1 MEFLNRINERRELIN
16 LIKHSEKINEVII
29 IAGPSGV
36 GKSELVQYILTN
48 EIPGDKKIRVKISIN
63 KASSIENN
71 HYLNL
76 MYKAVFNH
84 VHTNKNTFLK
94 IFPKS
99 SGLKFSNLLRLA
111 ADWGKNKLG
120 FPESAKITE
129 PVQQSDIIRKKE
141 FIENELSG
149 KGFIIVIE
157 NFQNID
163 TSSIEVLDE
172 IIAQTNNLVFL
183 FEYTLTA
190 DDEGNILSRF
200 NSISK
205 ICGRDKVKL
214 LYVNKL
220 DFIEA
225 RHLIAD
231 NSDLTDADIDALE
244 RIYDNSGGNLMHIIL
259 AKSFLGTEYI
269 PIEAAIN
276 HLSKNAKYVIGIM
289 YWLET
294 EISYDELFELTTE
307 PYTPADIAFS
317 LASYEN
323 CYQELCTAK
332 VIVSTK
338 NALRL
343 GHDSIITT
351 IENSPKELV
360 LFMAYTAVKKYY
372 LGIMQDPIN
381 KPQIVERLFS
391 LYIKGGDI
399 DIVNLLPEVRDIIIK
414 EKYPNNIIKKIGF
427 LEQKLA
433 GASISL
439 RKYAYEA
446 LAEICHAIG
455 MADQG
460 EIYLKQIY
468 DASNPFHFALK
479 AGILALK
486 YHIPACQHEL
496 DIMSSIPSGN
506 PRLRIIVGLCRLSGV
521 MMVSRK
527 KTGKKYAE
535 QLLADREF
543 IDFVEYGLL
552 LRNYAE
558 LIDDIP
564 TSISIYERALDIFK
578 THHHQRY
585 ETDVYIALSM
595 LYAYLGNLN
604 CAEEYLQLAVN
615 INTETIKS
623 AVYNNKAAISILK
636 GTYDKETL
644 RNLNNAL
651 LLNNY
656 DYDKCIIKCNLLIY
670 YCLIGKMESA
680 CELCIQIENSGYER
694 YNYDEFKH
702 IIYANLL
709 FFSKCA
715 NDTSREELYTNKLKE
730 LADSDDVCESVVH
743 LIRTNLSVIEDTNYF
758 YSKFPYR
765 VDFLGNWNF
774 WIDSSI
780 AQT

>member
-1 MEFLNRINERRELIN
+1 MEFLNRINERHELVN
-16 LIKHSEKINEVII
+16 FIKHSEGTNEVII

-36 GKSELVQYILTN
+36 GKSELVQYLLEH
-48 EIPGDKKIRVKISIN
+48 EISGDKKIRVKISIN

-76 MYKAVFNH
+76 LYKAVLNH
-84 VHTNKNTFLK
+84 AHTNKNQLSK

-99 SGLKFSNLLRLA
+99 SVSKFSNWSRLA
-111 ADWGKNKLG
+111 VDWMKNRAG
-120 FPESAKITE
+120 FPESARITE

-141 FIENELSG
+141 FIETELSG
-149 KGFIIVIE
+149 KGYIIAIE
-157 NFQNID
+157 NFQSID
-163 TSSIEVLDE
+163 TSSFEIFDE
-172 IIAQTNNLVFL
+172 IITQTNNLVFI

-190 DDEGNILSRF
+190 DDEGNILSIF
-200 NSISK
+200 NSMSK
-205 ICGRDKVKL
+205 ICGKDRAKL

-220 DFIEA
+220 DFAEA

-231 NSDLTDADIDALE
+231 NSSLTDADIDVLKN
-244 RIYDNSGGNLMHIIL
+244 IYDESGGNLMHIIL
-259 AKSFLGTEYI
+259 AKNSLGTKHI
-269 PIEAAIN
+269 PIEAAIDR
-276 HLSKNAKYVIGIM
+276 LSKNARYILGIM
-289 YWLET
+289 YWLEI
-294 EISYDELFELTTE
+294 EINYAELFELTTE

-317 LASYEN
+317 LASYEI

-332 VIVSTK
+332 VIVPTK
-338 NALRL
+338 NALQL
-343 GHDSIITT
+343 GHDSIFTT
-351 IENSPKELV
+351 IGNYTKESL
-360 LFMAYTAVKKYY
+360 LFLAYTAVKKYY
-372 LGIMQDPIN
+372 LGIIRDPI
-381 KPQIVERLFS
+381 KKSQIVEHLFS

-399 DIVNLLPEVRDIIIK
+399 DIVNLLPEVRDIVLK
-414 EKYPNNIIKKIGF
+414 EKYPNNIIKKLGF
-427 LEQKLA
+427 LEQKLVSA
-433 GASISL
+433 PISL

-446 LAEICHAIG
+446 LAEICHATG
-455 MADQG
+455 MAEQG

-468 DASNPFHFALK
+468 DDTNPFHFALK

-496 DIMSSIPSGN
+496 DIMANVPSTN
-506 PRLRIIVGLCRLSGV
+506 PRLRIIVGLCRLFGV

-527 KTGKKYAE
+527 ATGKKYAE
-535 QLLADREF
+535 QLLADTEC
-543 IDFVEYGLL
+543 IEFVEYGVL

-558 LIDDIP
+558 LIDDILP
-564 TSISIYERALDIFK
+564 SISIYERALDIFK
-578 THHHQRY
+578 AHHHQRY
-585 ETDVYIALSM
+585 EADVYIALSM
-595 LYAYLGNLN
+595 LYAYLGNFN
-604 CAEEYLQLAVN
+604 CAEEYLQLAVD
-615 INTETIKS
+615 INKETDKS
-623 AVYNNKAAISILK
+623 AVYNNMAAISILK

-670 YCLIGKMESA
+670 YCLIGKIENA
-680 CELCIQIENSGYER
+680 TELCVQIECSGYEQ
-694 YNYDEFKH
+694 YDYDEFKH
-702 IIYANLL
+702 IIYVNLL

-715 NDTSREELYTNKLKE
+715 NDRNREELYTNKLRE
-730 LADSDDVCESVVH
+730 LANSDDVCESVVR
-743 LIRTNLSVIEDTNYF
+743 LIRANLSAAEDINYF

>member
-1 MEFLNRINERRELIN
+1 MEFLNRINERHELIN
-16 LIKHSEKINEVII
+16 FIKCSEETNEVII

-36 GKSELVQYILTN
+36 GKSELVQYILEH
-48 EIPGDKKIRVKISIN
+48 EIPGDKKIRVRISIN

-76 MYKAVFNH
+76 LYKAVSNHFYPNRNSLFN
-84 VHTNKNTFLK
+84 F
-94 IFPKS
+94 FPKS
-99 SGLKFSNLLRLA
+99 SVFKLSNWLRFA
-111 ADWGKNKLG
+111 TDWGKNKLG

-141 FIENELSG
+141 FIETELSG
-149 KGFIIVIE
+149 KNYIIAIE
-157 NFQNID
+157 NFQSID

-172 IIAQTNNLVFL
+172 IIAQTNNLVFI

-205 ICGRDKVKL
+205 ICGKDRVNL
-214 LYVNKL
+214 LYIDKL
-220 DFIEA
+220 DFAEA

-231 NSDLTDADIDALE
+231 NSDLTDTDIDALE
-244 RIYDNSGGNLMHIIL
+244 KIYDDSGGNLMHIIL
-259 AKSFLGTEYI
+259 AKNSLGTKHI
-269 PIEAAIN
+269 PIEIAIDR
-276 HLSKNAKYVIGIM
+276 LSKNARYVLGIM
-289 YWLET
+289 YWI
-294 EISYDELFELTTE
+294 EIEINYAELFELTTE

-338 NALRL
+338 STLRIR
-343 GHDSIITT
+343 HDSIITA
-351 IENSPKELV
+351 IGNRPKEPV
-360 LFMAYTAVKKYY
+360 LFMAYAAVKKYY
-372 LGIMQDPIN
+372 LSIMQDPIK
-381 KPQIVERLFS
+381 KPQIIERLFS

-399 DIVNLLPEVRDIIIK
+399 DIVNLLTEFRAIVLR
-414 EKYPNNIIKKIGF
+414 EKYPNDIIKKLNF
-427 LEQKLA
+427 LEQKLF
-433 GASISL
+433 GAPISL
-439 RKYAYEA
+439 RKYAYET

-460 EIYLKQIY
+460 EIYLNQIY
-468 DASNPFHFALK
+468 DGTNLFHFALK

-496 DIMSSIPSGN
+496 DIMAATPSNN
-506 PRLRIIVGLCRLSGV
+506 PRLRITVGLCRLFGV
-521 MMVSRK
+521 MMTSRK
-527 KTGKKYAE
+527 STGKMYAE
-535 QLLADREF
+535 QLLADSECTK
-543 IDFVEYGLL
+543 FVEYGLL

-564 TSISIYERALDIFK
+564 TSINMYEQALSIFK
-578 THHHQRY
+578 THHYQGY
-585 ETDVYIALSM
+585 EADVYIALSM
-595 LYAYLGNLN
+595 LYAYLGDFNR
-604 CAEEYLQLAVN
+604 AEKYLALAVDTN
-615 INTETIKS
+615 IETEKS
-623 AVYNNKAAISILK
+623 AVYNNRAAISILK

-670 YCLIGKMESA
+670 YCLTGKMEGA
-680 CELCIQIENSGYER
+680 RELCIQIENSGYER
-694 YNYDEFKH
+694 YDYDEFKH
-702 IIYANLL
+702 IIYLNLL

-715 NDTSREELYTNKLKE
+715 NDTNREELYTNKLRE
-730 LADSDDVCESVVH
+730 LADSDDVCESVVR
-743 LIRTNLSVIEDTNYF
+743 LIRANLSKIEDEKYF

-765 VDFLGNWNF
+765 VDFLCNWRF
-774 WIDSSI
+774 WIDNNI
-780 AQT
+780 AQA